1 MQFKVGN
8 VSAKCAKCGG
18 AEFQQLDRRTSAR
31 PQSNFSCAGCGVR
44 TSYSE
49 LIMQI
54 GRESARRTKARLS
67 AQRAPI
73 REEAKTVILP
83 FLQRG
88 SPG

>member
-8 VSAKCAKCGG
+8 ITAKCAKCGG
-18 AEFQQLDRRTSAR
+18 AEFEQADRRAPGR
-31 PQSNFSCAGCGVR
+31 PQSSFSCAQCSAR
-44 TSYSE
+44 TNYSE

-54 GRESARRTKARLS
+54 GKVSARRTKERLS

-73 REEAKTVILP
+73 PEESKTVILP